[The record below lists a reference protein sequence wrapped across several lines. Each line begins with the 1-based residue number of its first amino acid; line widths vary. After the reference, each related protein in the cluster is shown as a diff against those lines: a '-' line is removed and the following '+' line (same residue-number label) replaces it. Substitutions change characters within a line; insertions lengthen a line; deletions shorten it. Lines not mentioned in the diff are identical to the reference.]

1 MYSQIRYQCFA
12 HVGLRHARAFW
23 TQDCSR
29 RPSIETLQAALAEA
43 FEQINIPRGWDMK
56 TSGGDSQQSD
66 QSMDCAVQISFPCV
80 QFFIVATDAA

>member
-1 MYSQIRYQCFA
+1 
-12 HVGLRHARAFW
+12 
-23 TQDCSR
+23 
-29 RPSIETLQAALAEA
+29 LQAALAEA